1 MSWWLIDVIVGVV
14 PLWGDCPMRLSH
26 SGIVPSLRLSH
37 SWHCLLWVNMGMPV
51 PYQGDIRCCLCISG
65 CWGPPRYLCG
75 WSTAP
80 SIQVKNLVENLTVFF
95 SSWFAMVGNLFQMC
109 TCVYIAQSGG
119 LWMLSVSFF
128 FFFFSVD
135 SSCLS
140 TVFRF
145 ILAWFLFM
153 WLCLSRLL
161 IILVDSTYGPTWLP
175 PDDMRIPDWNQ
186 TRMRRSQW
194 KSSTLVCFVVFI
206 FANTRRVVCVIKIS
220 AIRLGLGLRRTRTT
234 WLAKPFLS
242 QERSNMHV
250 DSLEHTHFCPLGD
263 YFLCLFPCWIWTW
276 FFENIFFPSVK
287 VLPGLDRWKCG

>member
-26 SGIVPSLRLSH
+26 FGIVPSLRLSH
-37 SWHCLLWVNMGMPV
+37 SWYCLLWVSMGMPV

-80 SIQVKNLVENLTVFF
+80 SIKWKILWRTLLF
-95 SSWFAMVGNLFQMC
+95 SFHHGSPWGKSFSDVYMC
-109 TCVYIAQSGG
+109 IHRTIGGFMNVVCV
-119 LWMLSVSFF
+119 L
-128 FFFFSVD
+128 FFFFSVV
-135 SSCLS
+135 SA

-175 PDDMRIPDWNQ
+175 PDDMRIPVWNQ

-206 FANTRRVVCVIKIS
+206 FATQGVLYVSLKS
-220 AIRLGLGLRRTRTT
+220 LLLG
-234 WLAKPFLS
+234 
-242 QERSNMHV
+242 
-250 DSLEHTHFCPLGD
+250 
-263 YFLCLFPCWIWTW
+263 
-276 FFENIFFPSVK
+276 
-287 VLPGLDRWKCG
+287 

>member
-1 MSWWLIDVIVGVV
+1 MVRHGGKSFSDVYMCIHRTIGGFMNVV
-14 PLWGDCPMRLSH
+14 CVL
-26 SGIVPSLRLSH
+26 
-37 SWHCLLWVNMGMPV
+37 
-51 PYQGDIRCCLCISG
+51 
-65 CWGPPRYLCG
+65 
-75 WSTAP
+75 
-80 SIQVKNLVENLTVFF
+80 FF
-95 SSWFAMVGNLFQMC
+95 SFQL
-109 TCVYIAQSGG
+109 TS
-119 LWMLSVSFF
+119 
-128 FFFFSVD
+128 
-135 SSCLS
+135 S

-175 PDDMRIPDWNQ
+175 PDDMRIPVWNQ

>member
-1 MSWWLIDVIVGVV
+1 MVRHGGKSFSDVCMCIHRKIGGFMNVV
-14 PLWGDCPMRLSH
+14 CVLFFLF
-26 SGIVPSLRLSH
+26 
-37 SWHCLLWVNMGMPV
+37 SWH
-51 PYQGDIRCCLCISG
+51 
-65 CWGPPRYLCG
+65 
-75 WSTAP
+75 A
-80 SIQVKNLVENLTVFF
+80 
-95 SSWFAMVGNLFQMC
+95 
-109 TCVYIAQSGG
+109 
-119 LWMLSVSFF
+119 
-128 FFFFSVD
+128 
-135 SSCLS
+135 SCLS

-145 ILAWFLFM
+145 ILSWFLFM

-186 TRMRRSQW
+186 TRMRQGQW

-220 AIRLGLGLRRTRTT
+220 AIRLGLGLRCTRTT

>member
-1 MSWWLIDVIVGVV
+1 MSWWLINVIVGVV

-37 SWHCLLWVNMGMPV
+37 SWYCLLWAAWV
-51 PYQGDIRCCLCISG
+51 CLCHTRGTFAVVCVLVDVGVHLDTFVGGPRRPPFKWKILWRTLLFSFHHG
-65 CWGPPRYLCG
+65 SPWGK
-75 WSTAP
+75 S
-80 SIQVKNLVENLTVFF
+80 F
-95 SSWFAMVGNLFQMC
+95 SDVYMC
-109 TCVYIAQSGG
+109 IHRTIGGFMNVVCV
-119 LWMLSVSFF
+119 LF
-128 FFFFSVD
+128 FFFFSWLF
-135 SSCLS
+135 SCLS

-220 AIRLGLGLRRTRTT
+220 AIRLGLGLG
-234 WLAKPFLS
+234 L
-242 QERSNMHV
+242 
-250 DSLEHTHFCPLGD
+250 LG
-263 YFLCLFPCWIWTW
+263 
-276 FFENIFFPSVK
+276 
-287 VLPGLDRWKCG
+287 

>member
-1 MSWWLIDVIVGVV
+1 MLGSTSI
-14 PLWGDCPMRLSH
+14 PLWVVHGALH
-26 SGIVPSLRLSH
+26 SSEKSCGE
-37 SWHCLLWVNMGMPV
+37 
-51 PYQGDIRCCLCISG
+51 PYCFLFIMVRHGGKS
-65 CWGPPRYLCG
+65 
-75 WSTAP
+75 
-80 SIQVKNLVENLTVFF
+80 F
-95 SSWFAMVGNLFQMC
+95 SDVYMC
-109 TCVYIAQSGG
+109 THRTIGGFMNVVCV
-119 LWMLSVSFF
+119 LFF
-128 FFFFSVD
+128 FFLFSWHA
-135 SSCLS
+135 SCLS

-175 PDDMRIPDWNQ
+175 PDDMRILDWNQ
-186 TRMRRSQW
+186 TRMRQGQW
-194 KSSTLVCFVVFI
+194 KSSTLDCFVVFI

-263 YFLCLFPCWIWTW
+263 
-276 FFENIFFPSVK
+276 
-287 VLPGLDRWKCG
+287 